1 MVHIKG
7 YKRFSDA
14 TFNFNEDKTILVGDN
29 ESGKSTILEAIDLAM
44 NRTSHDF
51 DLSLLPI
58 LFNAK
63 NVESFKAS
71 PSSKTLPSIIIQIFF
86 GGMNGDPK
94 FFEFQ
99 GANWE
104 ENNKGTVD
112 FGIELKINL
121 DSSLFEKLGVQIR
134 KGDIPCEYYQT
145 TVMTFA
151 GTAYYPAMSPIS
163 FCLIDATSGDA
174 PTLSSYSRVI
184 FERLLPP
191 EKQIEL
197 KNTFSEKLSA
207 AMEDTMKALPTNS
220 PRFQAD
226 IAKTSLE
233 RIVSI
238 YEDSLPLVSKGKG
251 RESLIKT
258 KMMID
263 ARKEASVIGIEEP
276 ENHLSPEGMREMIAL
291 IQEENEGRQLIL
303 TSHSSKIVSGVGLKD
318 VVLLSKDSQDSMAL
332 SKLDHETSNYFRCLP
347 NDNLLY
353 FVLAK
358 KVILVEGPSE
368 TLYLEKFYEKMFP
381 GHTFDKDKITV
392 IPVNGLA
399 FERFV
404 SVAGVLKKRL
414 ALITDN
420 DANPHKKS
428 DLDTGFHAIYNDTS
442 SFQIFMENDTAKR
455 TFEVC
460 LFEANEDL
468 ISSKLKLIDGAEY
481 KNDYAKDNRYLG
493 KMLNEKTG
501 TALTLS
507 QDPDFVTRVSIPAYL
522 SDALNFIHND

>member
-1 MVHIKG
+1 MDQLYPYIGIDSDVPAGDIG
-7 YKRFSDA
+7 VGGREITYMYDEYKRKSGKDDGALTGKSLKDGGSILRPEATGYGLCYYTEALLKDQFKTSFKGKRVLISGSGNVA
-14 TFNFNEDKTILVGDN
+14 TFACEKAQQLGAKVLTMSDSSSAIYDPEG
-29 ESGKSTILEAIDLAM
+29 IDL
-44 NRTSHDF
+44 
-51 DLSLLPI
+51 
-58 LFNAK
+58 
-63 NVESFKAS
+63 KAVRAI
-71 PSSKTLPSIIIQIFF
+71 KE
-86 GGMNGDPK
+86 GHRG
-94 FFEFQ
+94 
-99 GANWE
+99 
-104 ENNKGTVD
+104 
-112 FGIELKINL
+112 
-121 DSSLFEKLGVQIR
+121 
-134 KGDIPCEYYQT
+134 
-145 TVMTFA
+145 
-151 GTAYYPAMSPIS
+151 
-163 FCLIDATSGDA
+163 
-174 PTLSSYSRVI
+174 
-184 FERLLPP
+184 
-191 EKQIEL
+191 
-197 KNTFSEKLSA
+197 
-207 AMEDTMKALPTNS
+207 
-220 PRFQAD
+220 
-226 IAKTSLE
+226 
-233 RIVSI
+233 RI
-238 YEDSLPLVSKGKG
+238 
-251 RESLIKT
+251 
-258 KMMID
+258 
-263 ARKEASVIGIEEP
+263 
-276 ENHLSPEGMREMIAL
+276 
-291 IQEENEGRQLIL
+291 
-303 TSHSSKIVSGVGLKD
+303 
-318 VVLLSKDSQDSMAL
+318 
-332 SKLDHETSNYFRCLP
+332 HETSNYFRCLP